1 MNSNWQRRLSAIGLG
16 FGGIMILYL
25 SFKFTGDGLPHPSP
39 LMLPW
44 NILDFVVMKLLYF
57 LLFAV
62 PMAGVL
68 FLVHLYISSMIDR
81 RCAKADEELS
91 DLRKKFERQ
100 TKKIEELHRQE
111 SKRQEQAIRSLWE
124 EITAIKDGEVAKT
137 IPVTSIEVQTLNNF
151 L

>member
-1 MNSNWQRRLSAIGLG
+1 MNSNWQRRLSAIWLG

-62 PMAGVL
+62 PTAGVL

-91 DLRKKFERQ
+91 GLRKKFERQ
-100 TKKIEELHRQE
+100 TEKMEELHRQE
-111 SKRQEQAIRSLWE
+111 SKRQEQAIRSLWQ
-124 EITAIKDGEVAKT
+124 EIQAIKDREEAKT
-137 IPVTSIEVQTLNNF
+137 IPVASIEVQTLNNF